1 MSFFIMV
8 EDIHK
13 FKNMEEKFHHNKDE
27 AEEMESHFPR
37 RHEKGKAHFK

>member
-13 FKNMEEKFHHNKDE
+13 FGNMEEKFHHKGE
-27 AEEMESHFPR
+27 AEERWKVFTPQAQT
-37 RHEKGKAHFK
+37 GKAHFK